1 MPAHAQHE
9 QRFNLLFKILMHKVS
24 IYYEAIRPENR
35 ANTGITA
42 RQLLFSATVGEVGR
56 SSMLLCIPDRCGTIC
71 NTWQRLGPNT

>member
-24 IYYEAIRPENR
+24 IYYGAVRPENR
-35 ANTGITA
+35 ANTGITP
-42 RQLLFSATVGEVGR
+42 RQLLFGATVAEVRR

-71 NTWQRLGPNT
+71 NARQRLGPNT